1 MIVPPFDL
9 EHKIFYQFVENLFCV
24 CIYSL
29 VLMVNIKKISFSFLF
44 LNACMEI
51 IIIFYYTYADILA
64 DRYADFKKVLQR
76 EILSVYIS
84 VIL

>member
-1 MIVPPFDL
+1 
-9 EHKIFYQFVENLFCV
+9 
-24 CIYSL
+24 
-29 VLMVNIKKISFSFLF
+29 
-44 LNACMEI
+44 MEI

-76 EILSVYIS
+76 EIISVYIS

>member
-1 MIVPPFDL
+1 
-9 EHKIFYQFVENLFCV
+9 
-24 CIYSL
+24 
-29 VLMVNIKKISFSFLF
+29 
-44 LNACMEI
+44 MEI
-51 IIIFYYTYADILA
+51 IIIFYYTGTYADILA

>member
-1 MIVPPFDL
+1 
-9 EHKIFYQFVENLFCV
+9 
-24 CIYSL
+24 
-29 VLMVNIKKISFSFLF
+29 
-44 LNACMEI
+44 MEI

-76 EILSVYIS
+76 EISVYIS

>member
-9 EHKIFYQFVENLFCV
+9 EHKIFFQFVDNLFCV

-29 VLMVNIKKISFSFLF
+29 VLMVNIKRFLSSFF

>member
-1 MIVPPFDL
+1 
-9 EHKIFYQFVENLFCV
+9 
-24 CIYSL
+24 
-29 VLMVNIKKISFSFLF
+29 
-44 LNACMEI
+44 MEI
-51 IIIFYYTYADILA
+51 IIIFYYTYADILADRYADILA

>member
-9 EHKIFYQFVENLFCV
+9 EHKIFFQFVENLFCV

-29 VLMVNIKKISFSFLF
+29 VLMVNIKRFLSSFF

>member
-1 MIVPPFDL
+1 
-9 EHKIFYQFVENLFCV
+9 
-24 CIYSL
+24 
-29 VLMVNIKKISFSFLF
+29 
-44 LNACMEI
+44 MEI
-51 IIIFYYTYADILA
+51 IIIFYYTYADILADQKGVA

>member
-9 EHKIFYQFVENLFCV
+9 EHKIFFQFVDNLFCV

-29 VLMVNIKKISFSFLF
+29 VLMINIKKISFFSFF
-44 LNACMEI
+44 KCMYGNHN
-51 IIIFYYTYADILA
+51 IFYYTYADILA

>member
-9 EHKIFYQFVENLFCV
+9 EHKIFFQFVENLFCV

-29 VLMVNIKKISFSFLF
+29 VLMVNIKRFLSFFF

>member
-9 EHKIFYQFVENLFCV
+9 EHKIFFQFVENLFCV

-29 VLMVNIKKISFSFLF
+29 VLVVIIKKISFSFLF